1 VNSVAPT
8 ATVAARKLAGRIKRK
23 VVATAW
29 SATNN
34 KSRATK
40 APPPKALNARDRLV
54 PAPVFM
60 YCSERSGS
68 TLLRMILDSHSQICA
83 PHELHLRTL
92 RVNFANW
99 YGEEAWK
106 KLGVKQQ
113 DLADLLWDR
122 LLHLELTRTSK
133 SIIVDKTPAN
143 LNLWRR
149 IAKSWPEARYIFLKR
164 HPLRIVESL
173 AAASPKLDVQDHY
186 DRVNGY
192 LNNWIDA
199 RAELPGPT
207 VSYEEL
213 TVDPEGVVRQ
223 ICKHLGVAF
232 EPKMLDYSRVEHTGD
247 FRRGLG
253 DWNEKIKSGVIQAS
267 EPLPTLDE
275 VPEELRE
282 MSRALGYL

>member
-1 VNSVAPT
+1 VTAVPT
-8 ATVAARKLAGRIKRK
+8 AKVRARKVAGRIKRRLL
-23 VVATAW
+23 ATAR
-29 SATNN
+29 SAANG
-34 KSRATK
+34 RGQ
-40 APPPKALNARDRLV
+40 APKPRPPKALNSKDRLV
-54 PAPVFM
+54 PSPVFM

-99 YGEEAWK
+99 YGETAWK
-106 KLGVKQQ
+106 KLGVKKE

-122 LLHLELTRTSK
+122 LLHLELTRTGK
-133 SIIVDKTPAN
+133 TIIVDKTPAN

-149 IAKSWPEARYIFLKR
+149 IAKSWPDARYIFLKR

-173 AAASPKLDVQDHY
+173 AKASPDLPMEDHY
-186 DRVNGY
+186 KRVNGY
-192 LNNWIDA
+192 LTNWLDA

-223 ICKHLGVAF
+223 ICKHLGVSF
-232 EPKMLDYSRVEHTGD
+232 EPSMLDYGSVDHTGD
-247 FRRGLG
+247 YRRGLG
-253 DWNEKIKSGVIQAS
+253 DWNEKIKSGVIHAA
-267 EPLPTLDE
+267 EPLPTADE
-275 VPEELRE
+275 VPEELRDVTK
-282 MSRALGYL
+282 RLGYL